1 MNKKKYLVFAIIAL
15 ILIVAVIIGIG
26 YSRRTVFKRVISKA
40 LNQYSW
46 ADNARASDDSYLK
59 IDTNPEN
66 DDPESISYDSRTEQ
80 DSLKAIRYVNKE
92 LGFSEAVY
100 QKMLSTTALMGRQS
114 AENEKYIIT
123 WTYHPQK
130 GLEVMYE
137 KK

>member
-1 MNKKKYLVFAIIAL
+1 MNKKKYLIFTVIAL
-15 ILIVAVIIGIG
+15 VLIVAVIIGIG
-26 YSRRTVFKRVISKA
+26 YSRNTVFERVISKA

-46 ADNARASDDSYLK
+46 ANNARASDDSYLK

-114 AENEKYIIT
+114 AENEKYIIS
-123 WTYHPQK
+123 WTYHPKK